1 MKESIGG
8 ISLFNIVIVF
18 VMVFTGYISLTIN
31 YSKAYNIKNE
41 ILNIIRNQ
49 GGVCTSSVASSGN
62 KCYTFKDQIVDYFKE
77 TNYTSVGRC
86 DDDWYGYSRSGEL
99 LGLGSKKAAFC
110 VKAIEAHAT
119 SELPDAVYYKV
130 KMFYHLDLPVI
141 NRFWNFTVEGE
152 TTRVYAPNECDFG
165 GLYYWCD

>member
-31 YSKAYNIKNE
+31 YSK
-41 ILNIIRNQ
+41 R
-49 GGVCTSSVASSGN
+49 TPSSVASSGN
-62 KCYTFKDQIVDYFKE
+62 NCYNFKDQIVDYFKE

-110 VKAIEAHAT
+110 IKAIEAHAT